1 MTDRPQ
7 LNSAQFMTLK
17 MADARFARLGLY
29 ATGEAG
35 VLFVA
40 FCAALAF
47 LAVDFTLLHMLH
59 GTYAEEGYHS
69 TAFAASGLVVVLAL
83 HIVAEI
89 LDSKRFDRLLA
100 SAAAICALVFIVGT
114 CLMIGTIAL
123 TQGIAGLSETFP
135 SIDAF
140 FDQAQIAIDEAF
152 GPTAFESLMTNL
164 AVPLFTF
171 SVCTAFFLT
180 VYLTKWLLSWLVRRV
195 PVVAQRI
202 ADARQSS
209 MLFGRV
215 KEAMAF
221 ESEARSNLQ
230 NSKDKLHY
238 WDNNRIADLLV
249 SVREEVLRPFDL
261 LLKNRRLEGGH
272 EGSSLPIPHPDGGPP
287 FDPAVMEELIE
298 NVRSNNSHDEISTA
312 LNDAQ
317 PV

>member
-1 MTDRPQ
+1 MTDRPII
-7 LNSAQFMTLK
+7 NSAQFMTLK
-17 MADARFARLGLY
+17 MIDARFARLGLY

-35 VLFVA
+35 VLFVG

-47 LAVDFTLLHMLH
+47 LGVDFALLHMLH

-69 TAFAASGLVVVLAL
+69 TAFAASGLVVVMAL
-83 HIVAEI
+83 HVVAEI
-89 LDSKRFDRLLA
+89 LNSKRFDKLLA
-100 SAAAICALVFIVGT
+100 GAAAVCALVFIVGT

-135 SIDAF
+135 SIDTF

-152 GPTAFESLMTNL
+152 GPSAFEMLMTEL

-171 SVCTAFFLT
+171 AVCTAFFLT
-180 VYLTKWLLSWLVRRV
+180 VYLTKWILSWLARRV

-209 MLFGRV
+209 ALFGAV
-215 KEAMAF
+215 KKAIAV
-221 ESEARSNLQ
+221 ESEARAQLQ
-230 NSKDKLHY
+230 TSKDRLNY

-249 SVREEVLRPFDL
+249 SVREEVLRPFDVL
-261 LLKNRRLEGGH
+261 LTNRKLEGGA

-287 FDPAVMEELIE
+287 FDPAVMEDLLDQ
-298 NVRSNNSHDEISTA
+298 VRTANSHTEISAA
-312 LNDAQ
+312 LNNAQ